1 MKKTLAFA
9 KLCQCRE
16 FTDDQMI
23 LFRQFALDEEV
34 NVNHFDSEGLTPLL
48 NLTWNHR
55 SVRLYECIK
64 ILLSRPDLDI
74 NVKEMEERAN
84 ALAMVC
90 RYYSDHKLYDI
101 VELLL
106 DHKIQL
112 DSKNK
117 NDENALMG
125 LCINYKKENIT
136 DIVRLLLSQPAVMQN
151 LNAVNKDMGWNALVL
166 LCYHY
171 SGRNLLDVA
180 RFLLEQGIQIDT
192 ECNKNDNALV
202 AVCSNYKPDS
212 LIDVV
217 KLLIDSKI
225 DVNWRNP
232 TSGRNALISLCKNYS
247 GYNLE
252 VIVKGK

>member
-9 KLCQCRE
+9 KLCECRE

-55 SVRLYECIK
+55 SIRLYECIK

-74 NVKEMEERAN
+74 NVKEMDERAN

-90 RYYSDHKLYDI
+90 RYYSGHKLYDI

-125 LCINYKKENIT
+125 LCINYKKENIA
-136 DIVRLLLSQPAVMQN
+136 DIVRLLLSQPAVLQS

-202 AVCSNYKPDS
+202 AVCSNYKQDS
-212 LIDVV
+212 LLDVV

-252 VIVKGK
+252 AIVKGK